1 MAGVSRLQYSTEARL
16 VRVMCSGRVDLEFV
30 LRAFSNG
37 MDGVFIGGCRL
48 NECNYITHGNYHALN
63 MVLLCRKIMEHI
75 GLNPERL
82 RIEFMSSAE
91 GILFAE
97 VMSEF
102 GNKVKELGPLGKV
115 EGIDQNELKSKLA
128 EITKLVPYIKLVKNE
143 KLASRLENPEE
154 YDKLF
159 TKDEIDKLFS
169 EVISYYIDPEKCQA
183 CMTCAKRCPVEAI
196 ISAKNQIHVIDQEK
210 CIKCGTCFEVCPPK
224 FGAVTD
230 TPDAAVQVSDPG
242 DNPDEVASWASRPI
256 GIQAQVD
263 DAPDALV
270 ITIPPMRFVHVLRT
284 RKNMT
289 NFSPKTK

>member
-1 MAGVSRLQYSTEARL
+1 
-16 VRVMCSGRVDLEFV
+16 MCSGRVDLEFV

-102 GNKVKELGPLGKV
+102 GKKVKELGPLGKA
-115 EGIDQNELKSKLA
+115 EGIDENELKSKLA
-128 EITKLVPYIKLVKNE
+128 EITKLVPYIKMVKNE
-143 KLASRLENPEE
+143 KLASRLKKPEE
-154 YDKLF
+154 YGQLF
-159 TKDEIDKLFS
+159 TKEEIDRLFS

-196 ISAKNQIHVIDQEK
+196 ISAKNQVHVIDQEK

-224 FGAVTD
+224 FRAVTKISGE
-230 TPDAAVQVSDPG
+230 PVP
-242 DNPDEVASWASRPI
+242 PPI
-256 GIQAQVD
+256 PED
-263 DAPDALV
+263 KR
-270 ITIPPMRFVHVLRT
+270 TIV
-284 RKNMT
+284 RKG
-289 NFSPKTK
+289 KEK

>member
-1 MAGVSRLQYSTEARL
+1 
-16 VRVMCSGRVDLEFV
+16 MCSGRVDLEFV

-63 MVLLCRKIMEHI
+63 MVLLCRRIMEHI
-75 GLNPERL
+75 GMNPDRL

-102 GNKVKELGPLGKV
+102 GNKVKELGPLGKG

-128 EITKLVPYIKLVKNE
+128 EITKLVPYIKVVKNE
-143 KLASRLENPEE
+143 KLASRLENPEQ

-159 TKDEIDKLFS
+159 TKDEIETLFR
-169 EVISYYIDPEKCQA
+169 ELPSYYIDPEKCQA

-210 CIKCGTCFEVCPPK
+210 CIKCGTCLEVCPPK
-224 FGAVTD
+224 FSAVTKISGA
-230 TPDAAVQVSDPG
+230 PVP
-242 DNPDEVASWASRPI
+242 PPI
-256 GIQAQVD
+256 
-263 DAPDALV
+263 PEEKR
-270 ITIPPMRFVHVLRT
+270 TIAKKSKPR
-284 RKNMT
+284 
-289 NFSPKTK
+289 

>member
-1 MAGVSRLQYSTEARL
+1 
-16 VRVMCSGRVDLEFV
+16 MCSGRVDLEFV

-91 GILFAE
+91 GILLAE
-97 VMSEF
+97 VTNDF
-102 GNKVKELGPLGKV
+102 VKKVKELGPLGKG

-128 EITKLVPYIKLVKNE
+128 EVTKLVPYIKVVKNE

-154 YDKLF
+154 YDRFF
-159 TKDEIDKLFS
+159 TKDEIDKLLS

-183 CMTCAKRCPVEAI
+183 CMICANRCPVEAI

-210 CIKCGTCFEVCPPK
+210 CIKCGTCLEVCPTK
-224 FGAVTD
+224 FSAVTKISGE
-230 TPDAAVQVSDPG
+230 PVP
-242 DNPDEVASWASRPI
+242 PPLPEEKR
-256 GIQAQVD
+256 
-263 DAPDALV
+263 
-270 ITIPPMRFVHVLRT
+270 TIV
-284 RKNMT
+284 RKKKEKGET
-289 NFSPKTK
+289 DKE

>member
-1 MAGVSRLQYSTEARL
+1 
-16 VRVMCSGRVDLEFV
+16 
-30 LRAFSNG
+30 

-75 GLNPERL
+75 GLNPDRL

-102 GNKVKELGPLGKV
+102 GNKVKELGPLGKG

-128 EITKLVPYIKLVKNE
+128 EITKLVPYIKVVKNE
-143 KLASRLENPEE
+143 KLASRLVNPEE

-183 CMTCAKRCPVEAI
+183 CMTCAKRCPVDAI
-196 ISAKNQIHVIDQEK
+196 LSGKNLIHIIDQEK

-224 FGAVTD
+224 FRAVTEI
-230 TPDAAVQVSDPG
+230 TGAPVP
-242 DNPDEVASWASRPI
+242 PPI
-256 GIQAQVD
+256 
-263 DAPDALV
+263 PEEKR
-270 ITIPPMRFVHVLRT
+270 TIV
-284 RKNMT
+284 RKSKKEKGET
-289 NFSPKTK
+289 DKE

>member
-1 MAGVSRLQYSTEARL
+1 MAGVSRLQYTTETRL
-16 VRVMCSGRVDLEFV
+16 IRVMCSGRVDLEFV

-48 NECNYITHGNYHALN
+48 NECNYITHGNYHALT
-63 MVLLCRKIMEHI
+63 MVLLCRRIMEHI

-102 GNKVKELGPLGKV
+102 GNKVKELGPLGEV

-128 EITKLVPYIKLVKNE
+128 EIRKLVPYIKVMKNG

-159 TKDEIDKLFS
+159 TKDEIDKLLS

-183 CMTCAKRCPVEAI
+183 CTTCAKRCPVEAI
-196 ISAKNQIHVIDQEK
+196 VGGKNLIHVIDQEK
-210 CIKCGTCFEVCPPK
+210 CIKCGTCFEVCPTR
-224 FGAVTD
+224 FSAVTKISGQPVPPPLPEEKR
-230 TPDAAVQVSDPG
+230 TIVRKGKPG
-242 DNPDEVASWASRPI
+242 
-256 GIQAQVD
+256 
-263 DAPDALV
+263 
-270 ITIPPMRFVHVLRT
+270 
-284 RKNMT
+284 
-289 NFSPKTK
+289 